1 MHLSSKIT
9 TDSNSYSL
17 ECFLNTKTGEVD
29 KDWVWFEFSKIEAGY
44 KDRPDI
50 TLVWD
55 NSDYLIN
62 TFYPILQRFVSRT
75 LTEEDKE
82 EMKEVYTSLENDAEE
97 ILEIFEKAK
106 ELNWFKI

>member
-1 MHLSSKIT
+1 MYLSSKIT
-9 TDSNSYSL
+9 TDDSLYSL
-17 ECFLNTKTGEVD
+17 ECLLNTKTGLVEQQ
-29 KDWVWFEFSKIEAGY
+29 WVWFTFEEIEAGV

-50 TLVWD
+50 KLVWD
-55 NSDYLIN
+55 SSEYLMK
-62 TFYPILQRFVSRT
+62 TFYHILQRFVNRT

-82 EMKEVYTSLENDAEE
+82 EIKEVYTSLKNDAEE

>member
-1 MHLSSKIT
+1 MYLSSKIT
-9 TDSNSYSL
+9 TDSNLYSL
-17 ECFLNTKTGEVD
+17 ECLLNTKTGLVDQKWIWFTFEEV
-29 KDWVWFEFSKIEAGY
+29 EAGI

-50 TLVWD
+50 KLVWD
-55 NSDYLIN
+55 NPNYLTN

-75 LTEEDKE
+75 LTEEDKQQVLD
-82 EMKEVYTSLENDAEE
+82 VYTSLENDAEE